1 LVAGAGVVALLALLV
16 WPTAPA
22 EQGTDTGDPVQ
33 QGPLAAWPVRGSLA
47 DDEAV
52 LAEVTQAWRVA
63 AATEGVPA
71 PGRVVDPL
79 YLGEPD
85 GFEVAL
91 LRSLNEQGRVVVAA
105 AAVLRD
111 EQWRLLEAAPVDGE
125 VSWLTLPGP
134 KGPRVLAA
142 PEVAAASSLLLRRDD
157 GVWNRAAIRDDGV
170 SMLIRSLDGQAP
182 LLGVVGS
189 VAGTRGLVEVS
200 ALSRTSVLPQRAPVA
215 AQAPRWGRGA
225 MLSPEEYDSAL
236 YAAEAIPSFTGNLA
250 VLAATRAP
258 GGRVVLVE
266 TESSADGWFR
276 YLLVVP
282 GEDGVPTLGAEPVV
296 EDNLAAAVV
305 PRGEGR
311 VLVLVGSAPSIARVE
326 VRDPTGRTLVD
337 GIGPTSIVVPP
348 PSPDSVEVLGKR
360 TNGSVVASLRIG
372 VAD

>member
-1 LVAGAGVVALLALLV
+1 MVAGAGVVALLALLV

-125 VSWLTLPGP
+125 VSWLTLPGLEH
-134 KGPRVLAA
+134 PRVLAA

-157 GVWNRAAIRDDGV
+157 GVWNRAAIREDGV
-170 SMLIRSLDGQAP
+170 SMLMRSLDGQAP

-296 EDNLAAAVV
+296 AQPLAA
-305 PRGEGR
+305 
-311 VLVLVGSAPSIARVE
+311 SARARLKADNANRFSPIKVSPGTAGHPSLEPQRSA
-326 VRDPTGRTLVD
+326 
-337 GIGPTSIVVPP
+337 
-348 PSPDSVEVLGKR
+348 
-360 TNGSVVASLRIG
+360 A
-372 VAD
+372 A